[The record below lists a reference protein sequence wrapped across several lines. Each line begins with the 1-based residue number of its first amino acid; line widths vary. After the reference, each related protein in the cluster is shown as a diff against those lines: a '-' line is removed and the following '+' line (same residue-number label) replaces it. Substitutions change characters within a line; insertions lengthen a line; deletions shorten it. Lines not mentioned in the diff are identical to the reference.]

1 MTSITVY
8 DGNNSIGGTKI
19 YVEENGSGVF
29 LDFGANFTEYDKFL
43 DTYLQPRVPRV
54 IYDYWELNFIPQ

>member
-8 DGNNSIGGTKI
+8 DGNNTIGGAKI
-19 YVEENGSGVF
+19 YVEERECGVF

-43 DTYLQPRVPRV
+43 NIYLQPRTSRG
-54 IYDYWELNFIPQ
+54 IPQLHL